1 LLACDWAVSLA
12 GFTQIFPKDYKKA
25 LAATQAKEKA
35 ACESKQLPQNMSEG
49 EPRSVQRSTTM
60 DMEDLGKPHS
70 AEKPINKCGFH
81 EYSCKAM
88 SYRTPGDRALDWDEV
103 YAVPPNK
110 SEQWHNWMR
119 TQTARCMDC
128 GTPTCH
134 SPNQGGGGCPLGN
147 RIPTWN
153 QLVYEGEW
161 KRALERLLDTNNFPE
176 FTGTTCPAPCEE
188 ACVLGINEDPVAIK
202 SIELAIIEHGFT
214 KGWIQPQPP
223 QQRTGRRVV
232 IIGSGPAGLAC
243 AQQLNRAGH
252 LVTVLERANRGG
264 GLLMY
269 GIPNMKLDKTSK
281 VMRRMKLLEKEGID
295 FKYNTEVGR
304 DVALGDL
311 CKQNAAV
318 VLATGATK
326 WREMRNIEGQ
336 HLRNIVQ
343 AMDFLCEVQKDICE
357 ADTAHAAGGSGTGKN
372 PYEVRGRR
380 VIVIGGGDTAADC
393 VATSLRLGA
402 QSVLQFSRRDEAP
415 TERPKHTPWPCWAD
429 TYRVDYAHAEGM
441 AVHGR
446 DPREYMVLTKAFKP
460 SAHDPECVGAVVASQ
475 LAKTGRE
482 MEGVVEY
489 PAELVL
495 LAMGFT
501 GPDDAVDP
509 QGILRRDQHSNFLA
523 PYGEYMCDGSPWNT
537 LFACGDCRRGA
548 SLVVTAIAEG
558 RDCAARIDA
567 FLMGGETVL
576 PRTAPLAANP
586 SFFQLPKRGEEQTNI
601 VKRHQRRR
609 QQLQSKGVSEA
620 FERGLLVE
628 PKLDEPEA
636 EMDNAGSASGS
647 RPHTFGTSAPAAV
660 ATPQQNTAAA
670 APPQAAPAAP
680 VPPLFAAALG
690 GLAVVNLVLVGL
702 LVRSRR

>member
-1 LLACDWAVSLA
+1 
-12 GFTQIFPKDYKKA
+12 
-25 LAATQAKEKA
+25 
-35 ACESKQLPQNMSEG
+35 
-49 EPRSVQRSTTM
+49 
-60 DMEDLGKPHS
+60 
-70 AEKPINKCGFH
+70 
-81 EYSCKAM
+81 
-88 SYRTPGDRALDWDEV
+88 
-103 YAVPPNK
+103 
-110 SEQWHNWMR
+110 
-119 TQTARCMDC
+119 
-128 GTPTCH
+128 
-134 SPNQGGGGCPLGN
+134 
-147 RIPTWN
+147 
-153 QLVYEGEW
+153 
-161 KRALERLLDTNNFPE
+161 
-176 FTGTTCPAPCEE
+176 
-188 ACVLGINEDPVAIK
+188 
-202 SIELAIIEHGFT
+202 
-214 KGWIQPQPP
+214 
-223 QQRTGRRVV
+223 
-232 IIGSGPAGLAC
+232 
-243 AQQLNRAGH
+243 
-252 LVTVLERANRGG
+252 
-264 GLLMY
+264 
-269 GIPNMKLDKTSK
+269 
-281 VMRRMKLLEKEGID
+281 
-295 FKYNTEVGR
+295 
-304 DVALGDL
+304 
-311 CKQNAAV
+311 
-318 VLATGATK
+318 
-326 WREMRNIEGQ
+326 
-336 HLRNIVQ
+336 
-343 AMDFLCEVQKDICE
+343 
-357 ADTAHAAGGSGTGKN
+357 
-372 PYEVRGRR
+372 
-380 VIVIGGGDTAADC
+380 
-393 VATSLRLGA
+393 
-402 QSVLQFSRRDEAP
+402 
-415 TERPKHTPWPCWAD
+415 
-429 TYRVDYAHAEGM
+429 M

-475 LAKTGRE
+475 LAKTGHE

-489 PAELVL
+489 PAELVI